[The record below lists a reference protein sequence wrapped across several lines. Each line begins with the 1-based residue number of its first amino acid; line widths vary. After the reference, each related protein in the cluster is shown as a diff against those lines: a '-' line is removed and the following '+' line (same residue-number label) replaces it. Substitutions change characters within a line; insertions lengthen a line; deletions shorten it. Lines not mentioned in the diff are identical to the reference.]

1 MPRAGLVDSVE
12 SVNDDWLRPRPGP
25 EGLRRDALGAALLA
39 VATVVSVM
47 LYSRAGMY
55 DDPAEWWVSGLV
67 ILGLSVP
74 LVWRR
79 RYPEAVAVAVSIAFF
94 LTGTL
99 MVPEGLFSSISLF
112 IAIYSVGAWSQ
123 HRRAATVTR
132 ILIIVAMFVWIG
144 VQLLITVND
153 PDTLPGFSR
162 SGVFSAFASY
172 AVINVL
178 TNLLYFGGAYY
189 FGTTEYRSARER
201 AELEDR
207 TAELAVERERGAEQ
221 AVALDR
227 VRIARELHDVVAHHV
242 SVMGVQAGA
251 ARRVID
257 RDPAQA
263 SASLSTI
270 ESSARAAVD
279 ELHRLLTTLR
289 ENDSDPA
296 ASTSSSTRGIE
307 QLGDLIDESV
317 AAGTPAEL
325 RIVGEPHPVTSLVGF
340 TIYRV
345 AQEALTNVRKH
356 AGERARVDVRLR
368 YLADGV
374 ELEVTDDGAGRG
386 LAGPG
391 TGLGHVGMRERLAAV
406 GGTLEVGPRSRGGY
420 LVRASVISTVHPAG
434 EPAPAT
440 EAIA

>member
-1 MPRAGLVDSVE
+1 
-12 SVNDDWLRPRPGP
+12 VNDDWLRPRPGA
-25 EGLRRDALGAALLA
+25 EGFRSDAIGAALLFLGT
-39 VATVVSVM
+39 TVSAL
-47 LYSRAGMY
+47 LYMRTGLYLDLEAEPTLH
-55 DDPAEWWVSGLV
+55 PAPLW
-67 ILGLSVP
+67 LSAIMIAALTVP
-74 LVWRR
+74 LAWRR
-79 RYPEAVAVAVSIAFF
+79 RYPEVVAVVVSVAFF
-94 LTGTL
+94 LTPAFR
-99 MVPEGLFSSISLF
+99 VPEMLFSSITLF
-112 IAIYSVGAWSQ
+112 IAIYSVGAWSR
-123 HRRAATVTR
+123 HRRAATLTR
-132 ILIIVAMFVWIG
+132 ILIIIGMFVWIA
-144 VQLLITVND
+144 VQLVLTVDD

-162 SGVFSAFASY
+162 SGVFSAFASW

-189 FGTTEYRSARER
+189 FGTTAYRSARER

-207 TAELAVERERGAEQ
+207 TAELAAERERSAEQ

-289 ENDSDPA
+289 ENDNDPA
-296 ASTSSSTRGIE
+296 ASASSSTRGVD

-317 AAGTPAEL
+317 AAGTPATL
-325 RIVGEPHPVTSLVGF
+325 QIVGDPHPVTSLVGF
-340 TIYRV
+340 TVYRV

-356 AGERARVDVRLR
+356 AGDRATVDVRLR
-368 YLADGV
+368 YMADGV
-374 ELEVTDDGAGRG
+374 ELEVTDTGAGRG
-386 LAGPG
+386 LTGRG

-406 GGTLEVGPRSRGGY
+406 GGTLEVGRRSRGGY
-420 LVRASVISTVHPAG
+420 LVRASIVSPVIAAG
-434 EPAPAT
+434 ESAPHT
-440 EAIA
+440 EVNA